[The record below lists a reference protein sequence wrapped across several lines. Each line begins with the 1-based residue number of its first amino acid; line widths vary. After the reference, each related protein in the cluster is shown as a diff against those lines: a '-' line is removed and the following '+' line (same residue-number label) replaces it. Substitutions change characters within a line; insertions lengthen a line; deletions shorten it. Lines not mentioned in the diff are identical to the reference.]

1 MQRIHQLN
9 KHSLLPRIHVD
20 NQPNLVKEGVFIF
33 DSEVWSTQKRIAR
46 IYGRSIPTVNDHLK
60 KIYNEKELTKALSE
74 RELVVTQTEGKKK
87 VARKIFVYN
96 TDVVIAIGFRVKG
109 EWGKEFRIWAR
120 QVVRASYD
128 PKDQVQHLVK
138 KEYGR

>member
-1 MQRIHQLN
+1 MN

-33 DSEVWSTQKRIAR
+33 DNEVWSTQKRIAR

-60 KIYNEKELTKALSE
+60 KIYNEKELIKALSE
-74 RELVVTQTEGKKK
+74 RELVVTQQEGKKK

-96 TDVVIAIGFRVKG
+96 TDVIIAIGFRVKG
-109 EWGKEFRIWAR
+109 DWGKEFRMWAR
-120 QVVRASYD
+120 EVVRASYD
-128 PKDQVQHLVK
+128 PQEQVKHLVK
-138 KEYGR
+138 KER

>member
-1 MQRIHQLN
+1 MNHPS
-9 KHSLLPRIHVD
+9 SLLRVHID

-33 DSEVWSTQKRIAR
+33 DNEVWSTQKRISR

-60 KIYNEKELTKALSE
+60 KMYAEKELMRASSE
-74 RELVVTQTEGKKK
+74 RELVVTQQEGKKK

-120 QVVRASYD
+120 QVVRDSYN
-128 PKDQVQHLVK
+128 PEEQVKHLVK
-138 KEYGR
+138 SQAK

>member
-1 MQRIHQLN
+1 MD
-9 KHSLLPRIHVD
+9 KHSLLPRIHID

-33 DSEVWSTQKRIAR
+33 DNEVWSTQKRIAR

-60 KIYNEKELTKALSE
+60 KIYAEKELVRALSE
-74 RELVVTQTEGKKK
+74 RELMVTQHEGKKK

-96 TDVVIAIGFRVKG
+96 TDVIIAIGFRVKG

-120 QVVRASYD
+120 QVVRASYN
-128 PKDQVQHLVK
+128 PEDQVKHLVK
-138 KEYGR
+138 KESRL

>member
-1 MQRIHQLN
+1 MN
-9 KHSLLPRIHVD
+9 KHSLLPRIHID

-33 DSEVWSTQKRIAR
+33 DNEVWSTQKRIAR

-60 KIYNEKELTKALSE
+60 KIYREKELLKVLSE
-74 RELVVTQTEGKKK
+74 RELVVTQQEGKKK

-96 TDVVIAIGFRVKG
+96 TDVIIAIGFRVKG
-109 EWGKEFRIWAR
+109 EWGKEFRVWAR

-128 PKDQVQHLVK
+128 PEDQVKHLVK
-138 KEYGR
+138 KERM

>member
-1 MQRIHQLN
+1 MN

-33 DSEVWSTQKRIAR
+33 DNEVWSTQKRIAR

-60 KIYNEKELTKALSE
+60 KIYREKELTRSLSE
-74 RELVVTQTEGKKK
+74 RELVVTQQEGKKK

-96 TDVVIAIGFRVKG
+96 TDVIIAIGFRVKG

-120 QVVRASYD
+120 QVVRASYN
-128 PKDQVQHLVK
+128 PEDQVKHLVK
-138 KEYGR
+138 KER

>member
-1 MQRIHQLN
+1 MN
-9 KHSLLPRIHVD
+9 KHSLLPRIHID

-33 DSEVWSTQKRIAR
+33 DNEVWSTQKRIAR

-60 KIYNEKELTKALSE
+60 KIYNEKELIRALSE

-96 TDVVIAIGFRVKG
+96 TDVIIAIGFRVKG

-120 QVVRASYD
+120 QVVRASYN
-128 PKDQVQHLVK
+128 PEDQVKHLVK
-138 KEYGR
+138 KESRL